1 MKLKLSRKKINIA
14 MASSRLSVA
23 TLAELYGVSRNRMS
37 VILNSCEVTP
47 ICAGR
52 LSDAL
57 NVAVSEILED

>member
-1 MKLKLSRKKINIA
+1 MYKPEIGDIVRDNGYLTVTILEF
-14 MASSRLSVA
+14 
-23 TLAELYGVSRNRMS
+23 AEKMS

-52 LSDAL
+52 LVDAL